1 VIAFIEGTVRQIR
14 SESVVVQTGGIGFE
28 ILTPD
33 PAAVSSG
40 RQGLWH
46 IYESIREDG
55 WTLYGFT
62 TEADYQVFLS
72 LIGVK
77 GIGPKSALQILTKAG
92 GRRILEAVEK
102 EDVSAL
108 KALPGIGPKTAS
120 QMLLDMRGRLVKMRP
135 EAEPAAA
142 GTRQWQET
150 VSALENF
157 GYRSQDIAPLE
168 PELASR
174 ELPVQ
179 DMIREALRLLAK
191 RKGCSRWKT
200 D

>member
-1 VIAFIEGTVRQIR
+1 MIAFLEGTVRQIR
-14 SESVVVQTGGIGFE
+14 AESVVVQTGGIGFE

-33 PAAVSSG
+33 PGAVPRG
-40 RQGLWH
+40 KTGLWH

-62 TEADYQVFLS
+62 KEADYEVFLS

-77 GIGPKSALQILTKAG
+77 GIGPKSALGILTKAG
-92 GRRILEAVEK
+92 GRRILEALEK
-102 EDVSAL
+102 EDVQAL

-120 QMLLDMRGRLVKMRP
+120 QMLLDMRGRLVRIH
-135 EAEPAAA
+135 AESKAEQS
-142 GTRQWQET
+142 GTPQWQET

-157 GYRSQDIAPLE
+157 GYRSADIAMLE

-174 ELPVQ
+174 DMPVQ
-179 DMIREALRLLAK
+179 EMIREALRLLAK
-191 RKGCSRWKT
+191 RKGV
-200 D
+200 

>member
-1 VIAFIEGTVRQIR
+1 MIAFIEGTVRQIR
-14 SESVVVQTGGIGFE
+14 SDSVVVQTGGIGFE

-77 GIGPKSALQILTKAG
+77 GIGPKSALQIQI
-92 GRRILEAVEK
+92 GRAHV
-102 EDVSAL
+102 
-108 KALPGIGPKTAS
+108 
-120 QMLLDMRGRLVKMRP
+120 
-135 EAEPAAA
+135 
-142 GTRQWQET
+142 
-150 VSALENF
+150 
-157 GYRSQDIAPLE
+157 
-168 PELASR
+168 
-174 ELPVQ
+174 
-179 DMIREALRLLAK
+179 
-191 RKGCSRWKT
+191 
-200 D
+200 